1 MSSSAPSRPDSPAR
15 SLAVAARSIVSC
27 PREAHLVVDGVLDL
41 TDGFAGDELRLQDA
55 DGRPVLTVPADSA
68 LAAAARERR
77 GAVLTLHSGLGGA
90 EGAERDA
97 LLHLCGFLEPACTR
111 TCACCEE
118 EWVQIALTPQRAM
131 LARSSEPG
139 SAAVVPLAEFA
150 DPGLRLNR
158 GYLQRTAEHAGDH
171 HHDELRRAVATRLG
185 RRVEDVLG
193 VRLADLRPTGLLVR
207 WVTVDGA
214 DECWIAF
221 AREAA
226 DPADLGVLL
235 RDALVLDA
243 G

>member
-27 PREAHLVVDGVLDL
+27 PREAHLVVDGVDDL
-41 TDGFAGDELRLQDA
+41 TDGFADDELRLQDA

-68 LAAAARERR
+68 LATAARERR
-77 GAVLTLHSGLGGA
+77 GAVLTLHSGLGGDD
-90 EGAERDA
+90 GVERDA

-111 TCACCEE
+111 TCECCEE
-118 EWVQIALTPQRAM
+118 QWVQIALTPQRAM
-131 LARSSEPG
+131 LARRSEPG
-139 SAAVVPLAEFA
+139 SAAIVPLSEFS

-171 HHDELRRAVATRLG
+171 HHAELRRAVAARLG
-185 RRVEDVLG
+185 RGIEEIVG
-193 VRLADLRPTGLLVR
+193 ARLADLRATGLVVR
-207 WVTVDGA
+207 WVTRDGA
-214 DECWIAF
+214 DECWIPF
-221 AREAA
+221 GREAA

-235 RDALVLDA
+235 RDALLVDA